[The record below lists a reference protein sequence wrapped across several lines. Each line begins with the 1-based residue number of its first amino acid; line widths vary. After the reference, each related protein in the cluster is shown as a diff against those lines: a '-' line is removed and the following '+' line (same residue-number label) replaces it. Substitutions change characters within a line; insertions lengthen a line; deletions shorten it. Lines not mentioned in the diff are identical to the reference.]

1 MQIWILLRSATDCRS
16 SGIFLTRRVGEVR
29 KRECATART
38 RGGCVAQRK
47 LCRDSE
53 VQFTRQLALR
63 SRRFRGEIAANRAA
77 DEANNSPAKLYA
89 INRFECDS
97 SPLHG

>member
-1 MQIWILLRSATDCRS
+1 MRGSVQMQIWILLRSATDCRS

-38 RGGCVAQRK
+38 RGGCVAQRT

-53 VQFTRQLALR
+53 VQFTRQFALP
-63 SRRFRGEIAANRAA
+63 STPFRGESAPNRAA
-77 DEANNSPAKLYA
+77 DEAPKSPAKLYT
-89 INRFECDS
+89 INRFE
-97 SPLHG
+97 